1 MGEVSSVP
9 MVDGSDP
16 IPRAGSHASAD
27 ATAGPPHHQ
36 TRGDKREE
44 SRRRVEKVALA
55 MFAQRGF
62 DAATVEEICA
72 EAQISPATFYR
83 YFGSKEGVIFRYEE
97 DFLGAA
103 AQLGGSVDPAVPAA
117 DQVRDIL
124 RRCAEFFEGQR
135 DIRVVRDQIVMAN
148 TALLR
153 HTYFVERRFETTLAL
168 ALASARQEPKPSTST
183 MIDAALSMVALRL
196 ALVAWRDMDDGPL
209 EPLTLETLESLRA
222 RLTGP

>member
-1 MGEVSSVP
+1 

-16 IPRAGSHASAD
+16 GRRTASHASGA
-27 ATAGPPHHQ
+27 AAAGPPRHQ
-36 TRGDKREE
+36 TRAEKREQ
-44 SRRRVEKVALA
+44 SRRRVEKVALD

-62 DAATVEEICA
+62 DAVTVEEICA
-72 EAQISPATFYR
+72 EAETSPATLYR

-148 TALLR
+148 TALLQ

-168 ALASARQEPKPSTST
+168 ALAAARQEGEPSTST
-183 MIDAALSMVALRL
+183 LIDAALSMVALRL
-196 ALVAWRDMDDGPL
+196 ALVAWRDVGDGAL
-209 EPLTLETLESLRA
+209 EPLTQKMFESLRA
-222 RLTGP
+222 RLTGL